1 MWDFIKDVLLPML
14 PTILVWSFLAV
25 YFLRNKAEKLG
36 ELKMHIIYLL
46 CYLGLYTFLV
56 LMNQINP
63 ILAEIQPYNAPAQ
76 ERR

>member
-1 MWDFIKDVLLPML
+1 MDFITDVLIPMI

-25 YFLRNKAEKLG
+25 YFLKNKAEKLG

-56 LMNQINP
+56 LLNQIDP
-63 ILAEIQPYNAPAQ
+63 ILAEIQPYSPPAYEVRQ
-76 ERR
+76 